1 MIQSCDFFQGFAF
14 RELCHIHNSHTYTI
28 NEESHPAKTGCLK
41 RHCSN
46 LYELRHCSNL
56 YVLCEQI
63 KFCDSLEY
71 KLKQLLVT
79 QKDYF
84 IFCLL

>member
-1 MIQSCDFFQGFAF
+1 M
-14 RELCHIHNSHTYTI
+14 
-28 NEESHPAKTGCLK
+28 
-41 RHCSN
+41 
-46 LYELRHCSNL
+46 
-56 YVLCEQI
+56 LCEQI

-71 KLKQLLVT
+71 KLKQLQVT